1 VPGAA
6 VGYSRALPVTVA
18 FAAPFA
24 FTLAVAVAVAVA
36 LALDQPAVDQSVPEP
51 YRHG

>member
-6 VGYSRALPVTVA
+6 VGYSCALPVTVTVA

-24 FTLAVAVAVAVA
+24 FTLPVAVS

>member
-1 VPGAA
+1 MPGAA

-24 FTLAVAVAVAVA
+24 FTLAVAVAVA